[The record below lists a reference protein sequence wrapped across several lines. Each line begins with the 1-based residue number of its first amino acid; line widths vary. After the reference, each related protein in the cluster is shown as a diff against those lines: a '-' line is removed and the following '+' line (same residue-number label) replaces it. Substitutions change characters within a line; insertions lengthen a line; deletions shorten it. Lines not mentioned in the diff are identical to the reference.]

1 MKVDAA
7 PLGEHHD
14 VAGHRLL
21 LHRSG
26 AGGPAVVFLPG
37 AGLMAYDF
45 LNVQRRV
52 AEFTTSVVYDRAGTG
67 WSDAVEL
74 PRTPDEV
81 TDELRAL
88 LVAADVP
95 GPYVLAGH
103 SLGALYARRYAQRFP
118 GDLAGLVFLD
128 PGHEDILEFL
138 PQEAAELNERLK
150 PDPAALPEP
159 TPAQLDASREA
170 LLGLYANWPDGVR
183 EALTDK
189 HLTEWRTAVLETQ
202 NFETEVYDQVRGGGV
217 LPDVP
222 LVVLSALGANPYWA
236 QFASPELM
244 ESMLG
249 GIKALHASIAA
260 SVPRGEHRVLDG
272 AAHQTMHLEHEDAV
286 VEAIRSVL

>member
-1 MKVDAA
+1 MKVDGA
-7 PLGEHHD
+7 PLGEHYEI
-14 VAGHRLL
+14 AGRRLL

-45 LNVQRRV
+45 LNVQQRV

-67 WSDAVEL
+67 WSATAEL

-88 LVAADVP
+88 LAATDVP

-118 GDLAGLVFLD
+118 EEVTGLVFLD

-138 PQEAAELNERLK
+138 PAEAAELNESLK
-150 PDPAALPEP
+150 PDPTTLPEP
-159 TPAQLDASREA
+159 TIEQLAASRDA
-170 LLGLYANWPDGVR
+170 LLALYAAWPDDVR
-183 EALTDK
+183 EALVDK

-202 NFETEVYDQVRGGGV
+202 NFETTVYDQVRAGGG

-244 ESMLG
+244 REMLA

-272 AAHQTMHLEHEDAV
+272 AAHQTMHLDHEDAV
-286 VEAIRSVL
+286 VEAIRSVF

>member
-1 MKVDAA
+1 MKVDVA
-7 PLGEHHD
+7 PLGEHYE
-14 VAGHRLL
+14 VAGRRLL
-21 LHRSG
+21 LHRCGSG
-26 AGGPAVVFLPG
+26 GSPVVFLPG

-45 LNVQRRV
+45 LNVQQRI
-52 AEFTTSVVYDRAGTG
+52 AQFTTSVVYDRAGTG

-74 PRTPDEV
+74 PRTPNEV

-88 LVAADVP
+88 LAAADVP

-118 GDLAGLVFLD
+118 AEVAGLVFLD

-138 PQEAAELNERLK
+138 PKEAAELNESLK

-159 TPAQLDASREA
+159 TSAQLEASRDA

-183 EALTDK
+183 EALVDK
-189 HLTEWRTAVLETQ
+189 HLTDWRTAVLETR
-202 NFETEVYDQVRGGGV
+202 NFETEVYDQVRAGGA

-222 LVVLSALGANPYWA
+222 LVVLSALGANPHWA

-244 ESMLG
+244 EQMLA
-249 GIKALHASIAA
+249 GIKALHASIAS
-260 SVPRGEHRVLDG
+260 SVPRGEHRTLDG
-272 AAHQTMHLEHEDAV
+272 AAHQTMHLENEDAV